1 MAIVTVR
8 EMPTRTL
15 DALKMRASVNH
26 RSLNGEILS
35 IFEYAVSGSS
45 EFDFIRENRAKRQ
58 GEALKAVFGQ
68 WEDDRNEAEI
78 VRDIEGARTKGRR
91 VVL

>member
-1 MAIVTVR
+1 MSCLTVR
-8 EMPTRTL
+8 DLPPRTL
-15 DALKMRASVNH
+15 YSLKTRAKSNH

-58 GEALKAVFGQ
+58 GEALKAVFGK
-68 WEDDRNEAEI
+68 WEDDRNEAVI